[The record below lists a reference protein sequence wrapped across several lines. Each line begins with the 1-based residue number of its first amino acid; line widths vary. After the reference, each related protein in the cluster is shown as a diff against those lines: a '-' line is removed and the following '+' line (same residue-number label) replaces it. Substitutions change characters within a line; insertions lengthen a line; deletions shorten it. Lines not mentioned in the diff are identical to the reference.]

1 MMVNCQGVLFSS
13 PGRRTVSRVRLV
25 MLVAMAVTMAGCMTV
40 DESVRYSLSQ
50 PSPGLVRHRVA
61 QDDELEL
68 VLKDSSVVHLTVT
81 AVDETSIHGQS
92 GTTVPIDEIS
102 ELSCT
107 DSLSLAGAAG
117 AVTFYGL
124 AGPLSVL
131 ALPIVLPMALFYDW
145 DSAGTWSDDHLCRAT
160 EHPDQYGYSSAG
172 VHATN
177 EDMPTLQEIVD
188 ERDKRELDCDPVMR
202 AERKCAWM
210 STSGASF
217 DECAALLTSMEQAG
231 FAAVNDWSD
240 DALCHVHQYPV
251 FYHRVSDLDET
262 QRKAVIESAT
272 GEQQGRALVCAAT
285 PDIN

>member
-13 PGRRTVSRVRLV
+13 PGRPTASRVSLV
-25 MLVAMAVTMAGCMTV
+25 IPVALAVTMTGCMTV
-40 DESVRYSLSQ
+40 DESVRYSLHE
-50 PSPGLVRHRVA
+50 PSPKLVGHRVA
-61 QDDELEL
+61 PDDELEL
-68 VLKDSSVVHLTVT
+68 VLKDASVIHLTVT
-81 AVDETSIHGQS
+81 AVDDTSIHGQS

-172 VHATN
+172 VHETN

-217 DECAALLTSMEQAG
+217 DQCAGLATSMEQAG
-231 FAAVNDWSD
+231 FANVDDWSD
-240 DALCHVHQYPV
+240 GALCHVHQYPA

-262 QRKAVIESAT
+262 QRKAAIESAAS
-272 GEQQGRALVCAAT
+272 EQERRMLVCAPM